1 MLLFGVLILLLII
14 GVPIAVSLG
23 VTSLVYIV
31 VYQLSPIIL
40 MQRLFS
46 GIDSAALL
54 AIPFFLL
61 AGELMNH
68 GGIAKRIVNLV
79 KGLVG
84 NVHGGLGIVAI
95 ISVMFFGA
103 ISGSAVAAAA
113 AIGGVMYAGLL
124 RSGYSRRFSATVI
137 AAAAPLDN
145 IIPPSIGF
153 VIYGVLAR
161 VSIADLYLVGFP
173 TGVIIGLCLVVPTY
187 IIAKKRG
194 YKDVARQIESGE
206 IVLDGVPELDDYSA
220 KESRM
225 KSIFNSLWALGT
237 PFIIVGGVF
246 AGVFTPTESAVV
258 ACVYAIL
265 VSIFIYKDLVWADL
279 PKVFLNSARSTATLM
294 IIMSAATLFAYLM
307 VYDGIPK
314 AALAIISNYEG
325 GKIAVLLMMNVL
337 LLLAGCFME
346 AGSIQYITVP
356 ILLPI
361 AMALGIDP
369 IHFGMI
375 ICTNLSIGM
384 LTPPFGITLFA
395 SGRVF
400 KVSIEEISKEV
411 LPFLGALIIG
421 LMIITYFPQS
431 VMWILK

>member
-1 MLLFGVLILLLII
+1 M
-14 GVPIAVSLG
+14 
-23 VTSLVYIV
+23 
-31 VYQLSPIIL
+31 
-40 MQRLFS
+40 
-46 GIDSAALL
+46 
-54 AIPFFLL
+54 
-61 AGELMNH
+61 
-68 GGIAKRIVNLV
+68 
-79 KGLVG
+79 
-84 NVHGGLGIVAI
+84 
-95 ISVMFFGA
+95 
-103 ISGSAVAAAA
+103 
-113 AIGGVMYAGLL
+113 
-124 RSGYSRRFSATVI
+124 
-137 AAAAPLDN
+137 DN

-194 YKDVARQIESGE
+194 YKDVAKQIESGE

-220 KESRM
+220 NESRM
-225 KSIFNSLWALGT
+225 RSIFNSLWALGT